1 MQGYQVTFFTQQD
14 RMHGSKNLADWIMK
28 QALDLGVRGATMTA
42 SSCGFGHD
50 GRQHSSHFFDLSD
63 QPVEVTMALSDEE
76 TERLF
81 AVLAAEKI
89 KIFYVKNRIEFGMLG
104 CD

>member
-14 RMHGSKNLADWIMK
+14 RMHGSRTLADWIMQ
-28 QALDLGVRGATMTA
+28 QAHGLGIRGATMTA

-63 QPVEVTMALSDEE
+63 QPIEVTMALSDEE
-76 TERLF
+76 TAALF
-81 AVLAAEKI
+81 ALLEREQ
-89 KIFYVKNRIEFGMLG
+89 VKVFFVKSRIEFGMLG
-104 CD
+104 AD